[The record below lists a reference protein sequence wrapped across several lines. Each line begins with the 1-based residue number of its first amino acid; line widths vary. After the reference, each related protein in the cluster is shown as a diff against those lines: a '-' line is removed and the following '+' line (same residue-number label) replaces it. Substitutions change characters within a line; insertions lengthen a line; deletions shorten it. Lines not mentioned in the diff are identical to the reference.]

1 MLTADVVI
9 VLAIIGV
16 AIVLFVTEWV
26 RYDGVALIV
35 LLSLAISGVI
45 PMARAIEGFANP
57 AVVTIA
63 AVLVLSGGL
72 YRTGVAN
79 LVGAQVMRLAGDSP
93 LRVTALLMLTAGL
106 MSGVMNNIAA
116 TALLLPVAL
125 DIARRL
131 AMRPSRLLIPLSF
144 GALLGGMTTLIG
156 TGPNIL
162 LSTVLERSGEG
173 SFGLFSFTPVGAAAL
188 ALGVLYMVLAGRH
201 FLPDRATGDDESAAD
216 ADLRGRYSLGE
227 TLFSLR
233 IPRGSALDGRSL
245 IEARLGRA
253 LGIDLLA
260 VRRRGQLL
268 RAPGPDFELR
278 RGDSLI
284 CEGPADSVDR
294 LRAWG
299 HLANHD
305 ESGHTLWRLGEDAT
319 ALAEVDVAPNSGLIG
334 STVTGLDFRNRF
346 QAHIV
351 AIRRGDAIRSA
362 SFQETRLEAG
372 DTLLLLGREDRL
384 RQLRYAEEFARLGW
398 ADVGKA
404 TREYG
409 LHRWLMRLEVP
420 EGSALHGQTLAAS
433 RLNRAF
439 DLTVL
444 EIRREDP
451 SGRGSGSGNILLPQ
465 ASETLRSG
473 DRLIVEGS
481 PESCA
486 VLEALQRLEPED
498 ARPSLRELESE
509 EVGFS
514 EVTLAPS
521 SNIVGK
527 TLREIF
533 FRESYGLSLLAI
545 WRGGRTIHS
554 NIRLGETRLRFGD
567 ALLVYGQRRRIQL
580 LARDPRFL
588 VLAAGLR
595 EVFRVRRAPV
605 AGGIM
610 AGVILAASLN
620 LLPVYIAAL
629 LGALLMVFSGCLR
642 GNEVYSLIEWRV
654 VVLLGGMLA
663 LGLAMEESGTAELLA
678 REVIGRAA
686 EAGPRLLI
694 ASLFLLCALAAQFVP
709 TSAVAVLVAPIALS
723 TASEL
728 DLSARA
734 LVMVVAVGS
743 SCAFLSPFG
752 HPVNLLVMGVGGYR
766 VTDYTRVGAP
776 LFLLLLLLVVFFLP
790 VVWPI

>member
-1 MLTADVVI
+1 MLNADVVI
-9 VLAIIGV
+9 VLVIV
-16 AIVLFVTEWV
+16 AVAVVLFVTEWV
-26 RYDGVALIV
+26 RYDGVALTV
-35 LLSLAISGVI
+35 LLALAISGVI
-45 PMARAIEGFANP
+45 PMSRAIEGFANP

-93 LRVTALLMLTAGL
+93 LRVTTLLMLTAGL

-131 AMRPSRLLIPLSF
+131 GMRPSRLLIPLAFAS
-144 GALLGGMTTLIG
+144 LLGGMTTLIG

-188 ALGVLYMVLAGRH
+188 LVGIVYMIVAGRR
-201 FLPDRATGDDESAAD
+201 FLPDRPTEDDESAVGVD
-216 ADLRGRYSLGE
+216 WRGRYDLGE
-227 TLFSLR
+227 TLFGLR
-233 IPRGSALDGRSL
+233 IPRRSALDGMSL
-245 IEARLGRA
+245 VQSRLGRA

-260 VRRRGQLL
+260 VRRQGQIL
-268 RAPGPDFELR
+268 RAPEPDFALR
-278 RGDSLI
+278 RGDVLI
-284 CEGPADSVDR
+284 CEGRPDAVDD

-305 ESGHTLWRLGEDAT
+305 ESDDTLWRLVEDAT
-319 ALAEVDVAPNSGLIG
+319 ALARVEIAPNSSLIG
-334 STVTGLDFRNRF
+334 GTVRGLDFRNRF

-351 AIRRGDAIRSA
+351 AIRRGEEVRSA
-362 SFQETRLEAG
+362 TFRETRLEAG
-372 DTLLLLGREDRL
+372 DVLLLLGREDRL
-384 RQLRYAEEFARLGW
+384 QQLRYAAEFASLGW
-398 ADVGKA
+398 TDIGTAARD
-404 TREYG
+404 YG
-409 LHRWLMRLEVP
+409 LHRWLMQLEVP
-420 EGSALHGQTLAAS
+420 PGSALDGQTLEAT
-433 RLNRAF
+433 RLNRSF

-444 EIRREDP
+444 EIRRGGDGAGDGGE
-451 SGRGSGSGNILLPQ
+451 NIFLPH
-465 ASETLRSG
+465 ASDTLRAG
-473 DRLIVEGS
+473 DRLIVEGD
-481 PESCA
+481 PRSCA
-486 VLEALQRLEPED
+486 VLDALQALETED
-498 ARPSLRELESE
+498 TRPSLRELESE
-509 EVGFS
+509 RVGFG

-527 TLREIF
+527 TLGEIF
-533 FRESYGLSLLAI
+533 FRESYGLTLLAI
-545 WRGGRTIHS
+545 WRGGKAVHS
-554 NIRLGETRLRFGD
+554 NIHLGEMRLQFGD
-567 ALLVYGQRRRIQL
+567 ALLVYGARKKISL

-588 VLAAGLR
+588 VLTAALS
-595 EVFRVRRAPV
+595 EVFRVGRAPL
-605 AGGIM
+605 ASAIM
-610 AGVILAASLN
+610 VGVILAASLN

-629 LGALLMVFSGCLR
+629 LGALLMVFTGCLK

-654 VVLLGGMLA
+654 IVLLGGMLA
-663 LGLAMEESGTAELLA
+663 LGLAMEESGAAELIA
-678 REVIGRAA
+678 REIIGRAA

-694 ASLFLLCALAAQFVP
+694 ATLFLLCALAAQFVP

-728 DLSARA
+728 DLSAQA
-734 LVMVVAVGS
+734 LLMVVAVGS

-752 HPVNLLVMGVGGYR
+752 HPVNLLVMGVGGYK

-776 LFLLLLLLVVFFLP
+776 LFVLLLFLVVFFLP

>member
-1 MLTADVVI
+1 MLNADIVI
-9 VLAIIGV
+9 VLAIIAV
-16 AIVLFVTEWV
+16 AVVLFVTEWV

-35 LLSLAISGVI
+35 LLALAISGVI
-45 PMARAIEGFANP
+45 PMSRAIEGFANP

-79 LVGAQVMRLAGDSP
+79 LVGAQVMRFAGDSP
-93 LRVTALLMLTAGL
+93 VRVTGLMMLTAGL
-106 MSGVMNNIAA
+106 MSGLMNNIAA
-116 TALLLPVAL
+116 TALLLPVVL

-131 AMRPSRLLIPLSF
+131 GMRPSRLLIPLSF
-144 GALLGGMTTLIG
+144 AALLGGMTTLIG

-162 LSTVLERSGEG
+162 LSTVLERSGQG
-173 SFGLFSFTPVGAAAL
+173 SFGLFSFTPVGGAAL
-188 ALGVLYMVLAGRH
+188 VLGVLYMILAGRH
-201 FLPDRATGDDESAAD
+201 LLPDRPTDGDEAAGD
-216 ADLRGRYSLGE
+216 VDLRGRYDLGE

-245 IEARLGRA
+245 VQARLGRA

-260 VRRRGQLL
+260 VRRNGQLL
-268 RAPGPDFELR
+268 RAPEPEFLLASRDILIFEGR
-278 RGDSLI
+278 RD
-284 CEGPADSVDR
+284 AVDG

-299 HLANHD
+299 HLANHE
-305 ESGHTLWRLGEDAT
+305 ESEDTLWRLVEDAT
-319 ALAEVDVAPNSGLIG
+319 ALAKIEIAPNSSLIG
-334 STVTGLDFRNRF
+334 STVRSLDFRNRF

-351 AIRRGDAIRSA
+351 ALRRGDEIRSA

-384 RQLRYAEEFARLGW
+384 QQLRYADDFSSLGCT
-398 ADVGKA
+398 DIGTA
-404 TREYG
+404 TREYD
-409 LHRWLMRLEVP
+409 LQRWLMRLQIP
-420 EGSALHGQTLAAS
+420 EGSALHGQTLAES
-433 RLNRAF
+433 RLSHAF

-444 EIRREDP
+444 EIQRE
-451 SGRGSGSGNILLPQ
+451 GGSGNGNIFLPQ
-465 ASETLRSG
+465 ASDVLRSG
-473 DRLIVEGS
+473 DGLIVEGN
-481 PESCA
+481 PESYA
-486 VLEALQRLEPED
+486 VLGALQALEAAD

-509 EVGFS
+509 RVGFG

-527 TLREIF
+527 TLGEIF
-533 FRESYGLSLLAI
+533 FRESYGLTLLAI

-554 NIRLGETRLRFGD
+554 NIRLGGTRLQFGD
-567 ALLVYGQRRRIQL
+567 ALLVYGQRKKIQL

-588 VLAAGLR
+588 VLTAELR
-595 EVFRVRRAPV
+595 EVFRVRRAPL
-605 AGGIM
+605 ASAIM
-610 AGVILAASLN
+610 VGVILAASLN

-629 LGALLMVFSGCLR
+629 LGALLMVFSGCLK
-642 GNEVYSLIEWRV
+642 GNEVYPLIEWRV

-663 LGLAMEESGTAELLA
+663 LGLAMEESGAAELLA
-678 REVIGRAA
+678 REVVGRAA
-686 EAGPRLLI
+686 EAGPRVLI
-694 ASLFLLCALAAQFVP
+694 ATLFLLCALAAQFVP

-723 TASEL
+723 TATEL

-734 LVMVVAVGS
+734 LFMVVAVGS

-752 HPVNLLVMGVGGYR
+752 HPVNLLVMGVGGYK

>member
-1 MLTADVVI
+1 MNADVVI
-9 VLAIIGV
+9 VLAIIAV
-16 AIVLFVTEWV
+16 AVVLFVTEWV
-26 RYDGVALIV
+26 RYDGVALMV
-35 LLSLAISGVI
+35 LLALAISGVI
-45 PMARAIEGFANP
+45 PMSRAIEGFANP

-93 LRVTALLMLTAGL
+93 IRVTALLMLTAGL

-131 AMRPSRLLIPLSF
+131 GMRASRLLIPLSF

-188 ALGVLYMVLAGRH
+188 VLGVLYMVLAGRH
-201 FLPDRATGDDESAAD
+201 FLPDRATEDDASAGGV
-216 ADLRGRYSLGE
+216 DLRGRYALGE

-233 IPRGSALDGRSL
+233 IPEDSALDGRSL
-245 IEARLGRA
+245 VQARLGRA

-260 VRRRGQLL
+260 VRRRGHLR
-268 RAPGPDFELR
+268 RAPEPDFQLR
-278 RGDSLI
+278 GGDILI
-284 CEGPADSVDR
+284 CEGRADAVER

-305 ESGHTLWRLGEDAT
+305 ESEDTLWRLVEDET
-319 ALAEVDVAPNSGLIG
+319 ALAKVEIGPNSSLIG
-334 STVTGLDFRNRF
+334 STVKGLDFRNRF

-351 AIRRGDAIRSA
+351 AIRRGDAVRSA

-384 RQLRYAEEFARLGW
+384 QQLRYADDFSSLGW
-398 ADVGKA
+398 TDIGTA

-409 LHRWLMRLEVP
+409 LHRWLMRLQIP
-420 EGSALHGQTLAAS
+420 EGSGLHGETLAAS

-444 EIRREDP
+444 EIQRGDP
-451 SGRGSGSGNILLPQ
+451 SGEPSEGDIFLPQ
-465 ASETLRSG
+465 ATDRLRAG
-473 DRLIVEGS
+473 DRLIVEGD

-486 VLEALQRLEPED
+486 VLDALQGLEPDE
-498 ARPSLRELESE
+498 ARPSVGELESE
-509 EVGFS
+509 EVGFA

-527 TLREIF
+527 TLAEIL

-554 NIRLGETRLRFGD
+554 NIRLAETRLQFGD
-567 ALLVYGQRRRIQL
+567 ALLVYGRRKQIAL

-588 VLAAGLR
+588 VLTAEIR
-595 EVFRVRRAPV
+595 EVFRARRAPV
-605 AGGIM
+605 ASAIM

-629 LGALLMVFSGCLR
+629 LGALLMVFTGCLK
-642 GNEVYSLIEWRV
+642 GNEVYPLIEWRV

-686 EAGPRLLI
+686 EAGPRVLI

-723 TASEL
+723 TAAEL

-734 LVMVVAVGS
+734 LLMVVAVGS

-752 HPVNLLVMGVGGYR
+752 HPVNLLVMGVGGYK

-776 LFLLLLLLVVFFLP
+776 LFVLLLLLVVFYLP
-790 VVWPI
+790 VVWPV